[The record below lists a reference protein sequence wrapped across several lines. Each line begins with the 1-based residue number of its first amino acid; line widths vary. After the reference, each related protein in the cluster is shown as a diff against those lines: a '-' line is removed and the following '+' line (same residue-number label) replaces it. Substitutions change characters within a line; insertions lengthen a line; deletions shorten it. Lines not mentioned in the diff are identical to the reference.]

1 MNCSEHNNGGQ
12 TCADVYALYEWIKG
26 INDLRQ
32 EKLYIIMQMQV
43 MLIRRGVHEQDYAFS
58 QSIQHTIYKTV
69 FGKC

>member
-1 MNCSEHNNGGQ
+1 M
-12 TCADVYALYEWIKG
+12 
-26 INDLRQ
+26 RQ

-58 QSIQHTIYKTV
+58 QSIQLTIYKTV